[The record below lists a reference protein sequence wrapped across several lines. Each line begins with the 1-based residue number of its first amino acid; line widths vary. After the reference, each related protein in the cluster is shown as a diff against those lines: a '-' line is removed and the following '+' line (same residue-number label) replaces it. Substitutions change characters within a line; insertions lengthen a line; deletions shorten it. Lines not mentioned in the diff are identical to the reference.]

1 MARLDTGIAQQ
12 NPQHF
17 GKDMHVT
24 AERHRR
30 EEKAQTDGIRPPY
43 RHEIQ
48 IVTEN
53 PMPERID
60 RNRQETAAAEVGR
73 ETLGQKSERENQP
86 EAIQSYTVS
95 Q

>member
-1 MARLDTGIAQQ
+1 MAWLDTGIAQQ

-17 GKDMHVT
+17 GKDLHVT
-24 AERHRR
+24 TERHCR

-53 PMPERID
+53 PMPEHID
-60 RNRQETAAAEVGR
+60 RNRQETAAAEIGR
-73 ETLGQKSERENQP
+73 ETLGQEAERKNQP
-86 EAIQSYTVS
+86 EAIQCYTVS